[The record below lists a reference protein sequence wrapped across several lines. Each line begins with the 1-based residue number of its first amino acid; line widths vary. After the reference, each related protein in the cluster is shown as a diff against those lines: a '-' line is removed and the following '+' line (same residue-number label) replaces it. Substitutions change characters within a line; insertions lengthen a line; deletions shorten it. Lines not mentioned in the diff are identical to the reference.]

1 MGDSA
6 FDFFGTHTPIRW
18 HHARRRQAGKDLLR
32 CSSFGGFGL
41 AHTTVTAHATVPA
54 SPLMT
59 TYYANGSE
67 QTSLTSE
74 DLRQALQQTFSQ
86 IGNRNKVLLLPPD
99 ATRIFS
105 RAGDLTVLCHELLG
119 DRVADIMPALGTHSP
134 MKPAQ
139 LEHMF
144 PGVPLDLFRAHR
156 WRDDVVTLGEVPAS
170 FVSQVTGGIYDR
182 PWKAQVNQLLRDG
195 GHDLIFSLGQ
205 VVPHEV
211 IGMANYNKNVF
222 VGTGGAEGINESHYL
237 SAVYGIEQTL
247 GQANTPLRQIL
258 NYAQDHFCQ
267 ELPLLYALTVIQQ
280 MSDGA
285 LHTRGLYIGDDH
297 ETFFQAAEL
306 ARKVN
311 ITHLDRAPEHVVA
324 YLDPS
329 EFKSTWLGN
338 KSIYRTRL
346 AIATGGRLTVLGP
359 AVEEFGEDAEI
370 DRLIRKYGYRTRAEI
385 MQLVDENDDLAQ
397 NPSAAAHLVHGSHE
411 NRFEVV
417 YAAGKLS
424 SDEIES
430 VGYSSGD
437 INQLMQRYD
446 VQALDDGWHTDVDG
460 SEFYFIRNPALGLW
474 QAPLESR

>member
-1 MGDSA
+1 
-6 FDFFGTHTPIRW
+6 
-18 HHARRRQAGKDLLR
+18 
-32 CSSFGGFGL
+32 
-41 AHTTVTAHATVPA
+41 
-54 SPLMT
+54 MT

-67 QTSLTSE
+67 STSLTTD
-74 DLRQALQQTFSQ
+74 DLRDALQQTFDA
-86 IGNRNKVLLLPPD
+86 IGNRDRVLLLPPD
-99 ATRIFS
+99 ATRLFS
-105 RAGDLTVLCHELLG
+105 RAGELTVLCRELLG
-119 DRVADIMPALGTHSP
+119 DKVTDIMPALGTHSP

-144 PGVPLDLFRAHR
+144 PGIPHALFRPHR

-170 FVSQVTGGIYDR
+170 YVSDVTGGVYDK
-182 PWKAQVNQLLRDG
+182 PWKAQVNKMLRDG

-237 SAVYGIEQTL
+237 SAVYGIEETL
-247 GQANTPLRQIL
+247 GRANTPLRQIL
-258 NYAQDHFCQ
+258 NYAQDEFCKD
-267 ELPLLYALTVIQQ
+267 LPLLYALTVVQQ
-280 MSDGA
+280 MPDGT
-285 LHTRGLYIGDDH
+285 LHTRGVYIGDDH
-297 ETFFQAAEL
+297 ETFFTAAEL

-311 ITHLDRAPEHVVA
+311 ITHLDHAPRHVVA

-346 AIATGGRLTVLGP
+346 AIETGGRLTVLGP

-370 DRLIRKYGYRTRAEI
+370 DRLIRKYGYRTKAEI
-385 MQLVDENDDLAQ
+385 IQLVDENEDLKA

-417 YAAGKLS
+417 YGAGKLS
-424 SDEIES
+424 AAEIAS
-430 VGYSSGD
+430 VNYTPGD
-437 INQLMQRYD
+437 INELMNRYD
-446 VQALDDGWHTDVDG
+446 VHALTDGWHKDIDG
-460 SEFYFIRNPALGLW
+460 TEFYFIQNPALGLW
-474 QAPLESR
+474 EAPIGQSSA